1 MPDINTRA
9 ARALREAAQNLR
21 DPSRVVLDYRNYIT
35 DADGNLMY
43 RTHAHEPRDC
53 RACAL
58 GHLDLATRGDWRAED
73 AAACAAEDVLPEEAH
88 EDETWD
94 ALTVTLRD
102 HGPERVAEAFE
113 AAAEG
118 LEASNA

>member
-9 ARALREAAQNLR
+9 AAALREAAQNLR
-21 DPSRVVLDYRNYIT
+21 DPSRVVLDYRNYVT
-35 DADGNLMY
+35 DAEGHTLAVVNQ
-43 RTHAHEPRDC
+43 AGANC

-58 GHLDLATRGDWRAED
+58 GHIDLASRGDWRAED
-73 AAACAAEDVLPEEAH
+73 AAVDAAEGVLPEAAH
-88 EDETWD
+88 EDDHWD

-113 AAAEG
+113 AAAAG
-118 LEASNA
+118 LEGTDA